1 MSKKIL
7 KVYNY
12 KTLGN
17 KKEVTYEF
25 NNEGIN
31 LIIAKNRAGKTS
43 IVQALE
49 EHHGA
54 NKFIKNPL
62 TEGEKDGYTEYEG
75 TDKDGRK
82 IKTRWEFNVNGD
94 RIFTAVKQDENG
106 RFKAISD
113 PKKMVELLGKY
124 YPITANEFFQ
134 KAKYTEGRKEIIE
147 KYLLMCFT
155 DQQKEELNKLK
166 IAISDKS
173 NTQTKDNLYFKRRD
187 LNRDIDVLTKLI
199 NNNNV
204 TEEEQKL
211 LDNENKYR
219 ESRDKI
225 VDEIEVGD
233 LAIKGRLLE
242 KTELQKQINML
253 DAEITAIKI
262 KDAELNER
270 VAKADKVFVRI
281 NEIKKKTNK
290 DNEKLELAN
299 KTSLLQKTES
309 EINISKEKIKIIYK
323 NSKLPAGLEIGEDE
337 IKLNGFSFD
346 NTTNSESETWL
357 AIIEL
362 MCQISDN
369 ELIFIGS
376 LSEYDEETRQKVIA
390 ITDKYNKFVI
400 ATEVESDINEPEII
414 TIIKK

>member
-12 KTLGN
+12 KKLGN

-25 NNEGIN
+25 DNDGIN

-155 DQQKEELNKLK
+155 DKQKEELNKLK
-166 IAISDKS
+166 IAISDKN

-199 NNNNV
+199 NNNIV

-219 ESRDKI
+219 EGRDKI
-225 VDEIEVGD
+225 VDEINVSD
-233 LAIKGRLLE
+233 LAIQGRLLE

-253 DAEITAIKI
+253 DAEITAIKT
-262 KDAELNER
+262 KEAELNER
-270 VAKADKVFVRI
+270 VARADKVFVRI

-390 ITDKYNKFVI
+390 ITDKYDKFVI
-400 ATEVESDINEPEII
+400 ATKVESEVNEPEII

>member
-54 NKFIKNPL
+54 NKFVKNPL

-155 DQQKEELNKLK
+155 DEQKEELNKLK
-166 IAISDKS
+166 IAISDKN

-199 NNNNV
+199 NNNIV

-225 VDEIEVGD
+225 IDEIDVND
-233 LAIKGRLLE
+233 LAIQERLLK

-253 DAEITAIKI
+253 DAEITAIKT

-270 VAKADKVFVRI
+270 VARADKVFVRI

-309 EINISKEKIKIIYK
+309 EINISKEKIKTIYK

-390 ITDKYNKFVI
+390 ITDKYDKFVI
-400 ATEVESDINEPEII
+400 ATKVESDVNEPEII

>member
-155 DQQKEELNKLK
+155 DKQKEELNKLK

-270 VAKADKVFVRI
+270 VASADKVFVRI

-390 ITDKYNKFVI
+390 ITDKYDKFVI

>member
-25 NNEGIN
+25 NNGGIN

-54 NKFIKNPL
+54 NKFVKNPL

-147 KYLLMCFT
+147 KYLL
-155 DQQKEELNKLK
+155 K
-166 IAISDKS
+166 
-173 NTQTKDNLYFKRRD
+173 
-187 LNRDIDVLTKLI
+187 
-199 NNNNV
+199 
-204 TEEEQKL
+204 
-211 LDNENKYR
+211 
-219 ESRDKI
+219 
-225 VDEIEVGD
+225 
-233 LAIKGRLLE
+233 
-242 KTELQKQINML
+242 
-253 DAEITAIKI
+253 
-262 KDAELNER
+262 
-270 VAKADKVFVRI
+270 
-281 NEIKKKTNK
+281 
-290 DNEKLELAN
+290 
-299 KTSLLQKTES
+299 
-309 EINISKEKIKIIYK
+309 
-323 NSKLPAGLEIGEDE
+323 
-337 IKLNGFSFD
+337 
-346 NTTNSESETWL
+346 
-357 AIIEL
+357 
-362 MCQISDN
+362 
-369 ELIFIGS
+369 
-376 LSEYDEETRQKVIA
+376 
-390 ITDKYNKFVI
+390 
-400 ATEVESDINEPEII
+400 
-414 TIIKK
+414 

>member
-25 NNEGIN
+25 NNGGIN

-82 IKTRWEFNVNGD
+82 IKTRWEFNDNGD

-155 DQQKEELNKLK
+155 DKQKEELNKLK
-166 IAISDKS
+166 IAISDKN

-253 DAEITAIKI
+253 DAEITAIKT
-262 KDAELNER
+262 KEAELNER
-270 VAKADKVFVRI
+270 VARADKVFVRI

-390 ITDKYNKFVI
+390 ITDKYDKFVI

>member
-1 MSKKIL
+1 
-7 KVYNY
+7 
-12 KTLGN
+12 
-17 KKEVTYEF
+17 
-25 NNEGIN
+25 
-31 LIIAKNRAGKTS
+31 
-43 IVQALE
+43 
-49 EHHGA
+49 
-54 NKFIKNPL
+54 
-62 TEGEKDGYTEYEG
+62 
-75 TDKDGRK
+75 
-82 IKTRWEFNVNGD
+82 
-94 RIFTAVKQDENG
+94 
-106 RFKAISD
+106 
-113 PKKMVELLGKY
+113 
-124 YPITANEFFQ
+124 
-134 KAKYTEGRKEIIE
+134 
-147 KYLLMCFT
+147 MCFT
-155 DQQKEELNKLK
+155 DKQKEELNKLK
-166 IAISDKS
+166 IAISDKN

-199 NNNNV
+199 NNNIV

-211 LDNENKYR
+211 LDNENKYK
-219 ESRDKI
+219 EGRDKI
-225 VDEIEVGD
+225 VDEINVSD
-233 LAIKGRLLE
+233 LAIQGRLLE

-253 DAEITAIKI
+253 DAEITAIKT
-262 KDAELNER
+262 KEAELNER
-270 VAKADKVFVRI
+270 VARADKVFVRI

-390 ITDKYNKFVI
+390 ITDKYDKFVI
-400 ATEVESDINEPEII
+400 ATKVESEVNEPEII